1 MQVTLITTEGNIK
14 KVNIKSF
21 KDAKHFV
28 SKDHYESPIEI
39 LTFQDGRLMLLDE
52 EGKLK
57 GLEYN
62 EEANRRAKDDN
73 LIYPSDFIVG
83 NVIIIDDVDE
93 FDSLAYQE

>member
-14 KVNIKSF
+14 KVNVKTF

-28 SKDHYESPIEI
+28 SKDFYESPIEI
-39 LTFQDGRLMLLDE
+39 LTFSDGTLMLLDE

-62 EEANRRAKDDN
+62 EEATRRAKDDN
-73 LIYPSDFIVG
+73 LIYPIDFILG
-83 NVIIIDDVDE
+83 NVIIVDDVDE